1 MAFGALSVS
10 TASLLIFSSPVETF
24 VLCQSYSTTSGA
36 RKHHRSIFLALGGLT
51 VLDWKSFR
59 HEAVVDRSQNI
70 DFQRCRLF
78 YLLRALGAKK
88 LLRRQ
93 RWLGSVP
100 RSFVFFGCHWLRC
113 LSEELETVVQ
123 IARSR

>member
-51 VLDWKSFR
+51 VLEWKSFAMKPLLIV
-59 HEAVVDRSQNI
+59 HKILISSAVIFFIFFALWELRNYFDANDSWA
-70 DFQRCRLF
+70 LF
-78 YLLRALGAKK
+78 RTLLYFLVAIGFGVYLKNLK
-88 LLRRQ
+88 
-93 RWLGSVP
+93 RWYK
-100 RSFVFFGCHWLRC
+100 
-113 LSEELETVVQ
+113 
-123 IARSR
+123 